1 MLAVVLATW
10 MLQTTMP
17 ITTIAAGGVSN
28 IMEAREVVVKTA
40 ADWETLWREHSFDNV
55 ARPPVDFAKVM
66 VVGVFLGSRNT
77 GGYGVT
83 IVSVEQAQDAL
94 VVRYTEKRPD
104 RGAMVAQ
111 VITAPF
117 HLVSV
122 PRFEGPVRFER
133 ATAKQE

>member
-1 MLAVVLATW
+1 MLALVLATW

-28 IMEAREVVVKTA
+28 IMEPREVVVKTA
-40 ADWETLWREHSFDNV
+40 VEWEKLWREHSFDNV
-55 ARPPVDFAKVM
+55 ARPSVDFAKSM

-77 GGYGVT
+77 GGYDVT
-83 IVSVEQAQDAL
+83 ITGVEQAQGGL
-94 VVRYTEKRPD
+94 VVRYTEKAPA

-122 PRFEGPVRFER
+122 PRFDGAVRFER
-133 ATAKQE
+133 AAPK